1 MKTLEKKNS
10 KFDFFRLNNFDFIRL
25 FAASQVALVHGIT
38 HLEVEVLNPYLDFLN
53 LFPGVPI
60 FFFLSGFL
68 ISASWERNSNVTN
81 FSLNRFY
88 RIFPGLWGCIL
99 FSILLI
105 FLFSFVL
112 GENVN
117 YFQLLY
123 WLVMQGTFFPQ
134 WNPDFLS
141 WFGVG
146 VVNGSLWTIPVEL
159 TFYFFLP
166 LIYFVSSSNKIKLE
180 YLLLFL
186 ALLSFSTFYFL
197 INFEIDS
204 GLYLLFKK
212 ILSISFIPWIGMFCL
227 GVLAQRYVEILHK
240 YLANKVFLIF
250 ILFFLISI
258 LGTFYKIPVLFGSA
272 NDIGILNYLVLCALV
287 FSMGYSNPELSDKY
301 LQRNDISYGIYIY
314 HMLIFN
320 SLIMMNQLGL
330 FSFILGIFLTIFIAY
345 ISWIYL
351 ENPMLKR
358 KKISLYKRL

>member
-1 MKTLEKKNS
+1 MKTVDEKNL

-25 FAASQVALVHGIT
+25 IAALQVALVHGIT
-38 HLEVEVLNPYLDFLN
+38 HLEVKILNPFLDFLN

-68 ISASWERNSNVTN
+68 ISASWERNSNVKN

-88 RIFPGLWGCIL
+88 RIFPGLWGCVL
-99 FSILLI
+99 FSIFLI
-105 FLFSFVL
+105 FLFSFIL
-112 GENVN
+112 NENIN
-117 YFQLLY
+117 YLQLLY
-123 WLVMQGTFFPQ
+123 WILMQGTFFPQ

-159 TFYFFLP
+159 TFYFLLP
-166 LIYFVSSSNKIKLE
+166 LIYFVSSTYKIKLE
-180 YLLLFL
+180 YLLFFL
-186 ALLSFSTFYFL
+186 ALLSFFTFYLL
-197 INFEIDS
+197 INLQFDS
-204 GLYLLFKK
+204 GFYLLLKK
-212 ILSISFIPWIGMFCL
+212 ILTISFIPWIGMFCL
-227 GVLAQRYVEILHK
+227 GVLAQRYVEILYK
-240 YLANKVFLIF
+240 YLANKVFLF
-250 ILFFLISI
+250 LILFFLVSI
-258 LGTFYKIPVLFGSA
+258 MGIYYKIPVLFGSA

-287 FSMGYSNPELSDKY
+287 FSIGYSKPELSDKF

-320 SLIMMNQLGL
+320 SLIMMDYLGF
-330 FSFILGIFLTIFIAY
+330 FSFILGILMTFLIAS